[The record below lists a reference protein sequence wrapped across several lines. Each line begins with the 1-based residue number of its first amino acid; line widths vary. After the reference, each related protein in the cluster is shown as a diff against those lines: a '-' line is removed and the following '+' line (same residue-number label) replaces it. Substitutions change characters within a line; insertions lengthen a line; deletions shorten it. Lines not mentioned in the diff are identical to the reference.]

1 MSGVITADVSY
12 LAGASSNP
20 NPDPHPNQVRVIH
33 MGAATVVHDANTGA
47 AELAPEPSAQNNRL
61 DLQARYLVIT
71 PLHRARVGRDHR

>member
-1 MSGVITADVSY
+1 
-12 LAGASSNP
+12 
-20 NPDPHPNQVRVIH
+20 

-71 PLHRARVGRDHR
+71 PSRLDLQAAISF